1 MAVRGYVHFADTFYI
16 TPLRSGNIEF
26 GGKVGWLV
34 GQRLESCDRLI
45 LPIWCMIP
53 IRPRGAGRFV
63 VFDARSIEFDV
74 LELFPILFC
83 PLVVYLHILLLL
95 HVLII
100 AAVYRAY
107 ENEKY
112 NNAKGDEAYDIPDSI
127 FASVITRVVRDR
139 WGIERSD

>member
-1 MAVRGYVHFADTFYI
+1 
-16 TPLRSGNIEF
+16 
-26 GGKVGWLV
+26 
-34 GQRLESCDRLI
+34 
-45 LPIWCMIP
+45 MIS
-53 IRPRGAGRFV
+53 IRPRRAGRFV

-95 HVLII
+95 HVPII

-112 NNAKGDEAYDIPDSI
+112 NNPKRDEAYDIPDSI
-127 FASVITRVVRDR
+127 FAPVITRVVRDR
-139 WGIERSD
+139 WGIERGD